1 MSFFGILNKKPLD
14 LRTSLFGPSQ
24 QKTQTLGWIFDRCCP
39 DKTSGGVAHH
49 VMRAQFG
56 GKIQREKSL
65 KPPTPKW
72 NYHSIVNFSGISGL
86 VLFFFCENWWVLK
99 VIQHVW
105 QKFAATLHPMALSN
119 RPFGG
124 AIFLRLSSKWPF
136 DLIGLSNDGES
147 GKSESSC
154 FAGWFL
160 FGQNLNW
167 GAIYISKSVRIQPR
181 IDVDLYHKY
190 WVVWLSKVQ
199 LLFVKFT
206 FDLEWNWNI
215 HWHISLPNWTDR
227 RLYIQDEMCFC
238 QNICRPISCQIFFW
252 LLFWLTRNGWR
263 FVKESRQSVKK
274 ALRHGL
280 TLEI

>member
-1 MSFFGILNKKPLD
+1 
-14 LRTSLFGPSQ
+14 
-24 QKTQTLGWIFDRCCP
+24 
-39 DKTSGGVAHH
+39 
-49 VMRAQFG
+49 
-56 GKIQREKSL
+56 
-65 KPPTPKW
+65 
-72 NYHSIVNFSGISGL
+72 
-86 VLFFFCENWWVLK
+86 
-99 VIQHVW
+99 
-105 QKFAATLHPMALSN
+105 MALSN

-167 GAIYISKSVRIQPR
+167 GASYISKSVRIQPR

-206 FDLEWNWNI
+206 FDLEWNWNN
-215 HWHISLPNWTDR
+215 HWHISLLNWTDR
-227 RLYIQDEMCFC
+227 RLYIQDEICCC
-238 QNICRPISCQIFFW
+238 QNIRRPIWVFPKTGVPPKHPKTHGCWVPPFLETPISCQIFFW
-252 LLFWLTRNGWR
+252 LLFWLKEWLAFRHRVQCSQWKKRWDTKGRLRFNVTRLSI
-263 FVKESRQSVKK
+263 FAQSEKK
-274 ALRHGL
+274 KDTHTHTHIAWTSGEYFFCKPFCEVLV
-280 TLEI
+280 

>member
-1 MSFFGILNKKPLD
+1 
-14 LRTSLFGPSQ
+14 
-24 QKTQTLGWIFDRCCP
+24 
-39 DKTSGGVAHH
+39 
-49 VMRAQFG
+49 
-56 GKIQREKSL
+56 
-65 KPPTPKW
+65 
-72 NYHSIVNFSGISGL
+72 
-86 VLFFFCENWWVLK
+86 
-99 VIQHVW
+99 
-105 QKFAATLHPMALSN
+105 MALSN

-167 GAIYISKSVRIQPR
+167 GASYISKSVRIQPR

-215 HWHISLPNWTDR
+215 HWHISLLNWTDR
-227 RLYIQDEMCFC
+227 RLYIQDEICFC
-238 QNICRPISCQIFFW
+238 QSICRPISCQIFFGCC
-252 LLFWLTRNGWR
+252 FGSRNGWR

-274 ALRHGL
+274 ALRHEGRL
-280 TLEI
+280 RFNVILLSIFAQSETKEKDTHAHTHIAWTSGEYFFCKTFCEVLV